1 VPIWLRP
8 EPTGRRAPRSRD
20 AIADAA
26 IAVADAEGLEAVS
39 MRRVASEL
47 GLGTMSIYHYV
58 KSKDELLDLVGD
70 RIIGGQL
77 VDDAELRRG
86 WREGLTAIAQATRRN
101 FERHPWMGGAM
112 SPRPT
117 TIPGPNA
124 IRHIDQSLAA
134 VADLGLDVAAQMEI
148 IGVVDDYV
156 IGFAI
161 RSQRVAESEQEMGG
175 DAAEWMRTMFGLLR
189 ERVESGDYPDLLRAV
204 QANRAAGGRDE
215 DLGRMASGEARFER
229 GLDLLLD
236 GIEAALARLA
246 KPVRRRRGR

>member
-1 VPIWLRP
+1 
-8 EPTGRRAPRSRD
+8 
-20 AIADAA
+20 
-26 IAVADAEGLEAVS
+26 
-39 MRRVASEL
+39 
-47 GLGTMSIYHYV
+47 MSIYHYV

-117 TIPGPNA
+117 TIPRPNA

-134 VADLGLDVAAQMEI
+134 VADVGLDVAAQMEI
-148 IGVVDDYV
+148 

-161 RSQRVAESEQEMGG
+161 RSQRVAESEEEMGG
-175 DAAEWMRTMFGLLR
+175 DAAEWMRTMLDLLR

-204 QANRAAGGRDE
+204 QANRAAGGPDE
-215 DLGRMASGEARFER
+215 DLGRMASGEARLER
-229 GLDLLLD
+229 RLDLLLD
-236 GIEAALARLA
+236 GIEAALARRA

>member
-1 VPIWLRP
+1 
-8 EPTGRRAPRSRD
+8 
-20 AIADAA
+20 
-26 IAVADAEGLEAVS
+26 
-39 MRRVASEL
+39 
-47 GLGTMSIYHYV
+47 
-58 KSKDELLDLVGD
+58 
-70 RIIGGQL
+70 
-77 VDDAELRRG
+77 
-86 WREGLTAIAQATRRN
+86 
-101 FERHPWMGGAM
+101 M

-117 TIPGPNA
+117 TIPRPNA

-134 VADLGLDVAAQMEI
+134 VADVGLDVAAQMEI

-161 RSQRVAESEQEMGG
+161 RSQRVAESEEEMGG
-175 DAAEWMRTMFGLLR
+175 DAAEWMRTMLDLLR

-204 QANRAAGGRDE
+204 QANRAAGGPDE

-236 GIEAALARLA
+236 GIEAALARRA